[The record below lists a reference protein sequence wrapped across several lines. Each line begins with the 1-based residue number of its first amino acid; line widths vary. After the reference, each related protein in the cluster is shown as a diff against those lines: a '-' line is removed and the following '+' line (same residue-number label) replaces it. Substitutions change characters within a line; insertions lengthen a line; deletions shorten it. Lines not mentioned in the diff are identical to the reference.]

1 MKLFGT
7 DGIRG
12 EAGRFPLDGRT
23 VEAVCTAVARR
34 LAGGGGP
41 AVLVAR
47 DTRESGPWIRD
58 RARRAF
64 AAAGVATLDLGVLPT
79 PVAARAAARHGC
91 AGALVISASH
101 NPYTDNG
108 LKFLTAEGTKLPD
121 DLEAAVE
128 AEVPGST
135 APGDDGGEAPPPAFA
150 LDPAV
155 DLAADPE
162 TLREYTDF
170 LGRSFPRGTAGRP
183 GLRVVVDCA
192 NGAASPLARLA
203 SDRFGLSLLA
213 IHDTPDGRNI
223 NAGCGAVCPGTAARA
238 VVETG
243 AGLGLSLDGDGDRLM
258 ACDAAGRVL
267 DGDALLYVLARW
279 LASRNALPGAAVVGT
294 VMTNL
299 GLERALARDG
309 IRLERTPVGDR
320 HIQARLREQG
330 CALGGEPS
338 GHLIVAPYALTGDG
352 FLAGCLL
359 LEVLADTGEPLPGL
373 LLGYT
378 PCPSRIFNLR
388 VRERKPLAEID
399 AVGRLEE
406 AVKRLAGEAGRTVIR
421 YSGTEPLLRVLVEA
435 EGLDGI
441 LPALEPLLDQIRQS

>member
-12 EAGRFPLDGRT
+12 EAGRFPLDERT

-34 LAGGGGP
+34 MGGGG
-41 AVLVAR
+41 AGILVAR

-58 RARRAF
+58 RARRSF
-64 AAAGVATLDLGVLPT
+64 ASGGAAVLDLGVLPT
-79 PVAARAAARHGC
+79 PVAARAAARRGC

-101 NPYTDNG
+101 NPYMDNG

-121 DLEAAVE
+121 ELEAAIE
-128 AEVPGST
+128 ADILAST
-135 APGDDGGEAPPPAFA
+135 GPGGEPGEAHRPVFT
-150 LDPAV
+150 LDPAT
-155 DLAADPE
+155 DLEADPE
-162 TLREYTDF
+162 TLREYADF
-170 LGRSFPRGTAGRP
+170 LCSSFPRGTAGVP
-183 GLRVVVDCA
+183 GLQVILDCA

-203 SDRFGLSLLA
+203 TDRFGLSLRVV
-213 IHDTPDGRNI
+213 HDTPDGRNI
-223 NAGCGAVCPGTAARA
+223 NAGCGAVRPDTAARA
-238 VVETG
+238 VVERG

-258 ACDAAGRVL
+258 VSDAAGRVC
-267 DGDALLYVLARW
+267 DGDAVLYVLARW
-279 LASRNALPGAAVVGT
+279 LSRRGALPGHTVVGT

-320 HIQARLREQG
+320 HIQARLRERG
-330 CALGGEPS
+330 WALGGEPS
-338 GHLIVAPYALTGDG
+338 GHVIVHPYTFTGDG
-352 FLAGCLL
+352 FLVGCLL
-359 LEVLADTGEPLPGL
+359 LEVLAETGRPLPEL
-373 LLGYT
+373 LAGYT

-388 VRERKPLAEID
+388 VRERKPLGEID

-435 EGLDGI
+435 EDLDGI
-441 LPALEPLLDQIRQS
+441 LPALEPLLDRIGQS